1 MKLGENITRE
11 LEKKYDNCY
20 KFDGFVW
27 NTLFFNSK
35 RKKIIIMR
43 FGLDG
48 WGIHTL
54 EEVGKEFGVTRKKIR
69 QIESKTIRKLRE
81 QIIKNKTIRFT

>member
-1 MKLGENITRE
+1 M
-11 LEKKYDNCY
+11 
-20 KFDGFVW
+20 
-27 NTLFFNSK
+27 
-35 RKKIIIMR
+35 
-43 FGLDG
+43 
-48 WGIHTL
+48 HTL